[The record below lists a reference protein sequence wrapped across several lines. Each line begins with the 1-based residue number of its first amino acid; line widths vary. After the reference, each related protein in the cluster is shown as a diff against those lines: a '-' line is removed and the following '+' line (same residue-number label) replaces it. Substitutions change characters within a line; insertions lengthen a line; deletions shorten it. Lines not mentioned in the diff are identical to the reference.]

1 MIINKFYEKLYKE
14 LINKLESDY
23 ILIPNTPENRKAINN
38 TLTTVPC
45 TVKSLEK
52 DSKIFKALSNKKAK
66 AKQLSIVPKI
76 SKTLSLI
83 IIATLICMPFNTI
96 NTLPTPT
103 YHPTVQ
109 VSILDISDGS
119 SHQKGKNKLSEIQ
132 EQYKNQEQRN
142 PKNYKK
148 KVATNTYN
156 TYNTYKKQNKFHLTL
171 STKKATQ
178 LLSTFKKFFLKTK
191 NTYDNLSDAY
201 DVISTLFVLIST
213 VKESIRSKKLK

>member
-66 AKQLSIVPKI
+66 AKQL
-76 SKTLSLI
+76 KTLSLI

-132 EQYKNQEQRN
+132 EQYTNKNQEQRN

-148 KVATNTYN
+148 KVATNTY
-156 TYNTYKKQNKFHLTL
+156 KQLNFY
-171 STKKATQ
+171 Q
-178 LLSTFKKFFLKTK
+178 LLKSFFLKQKIHTII
-191 NTYDNLSDAY
+191 YLM
-201 DVISTLFVLIST
+201 LMM
-213 VKESIRSKKLK
+213 

>member
-52 DSKIFKALSNKKAK
+52 DSKIF
-66 AKQLSIVPKI
+66 VPKI

-132 EQYKNQEQRN
+132 EQYTNKNQEQRN

-156 TYNTYKKQNKFHLTL
+156 TYKKQNKFHLTL
-171 STKKATQ
+171 STKKQLNFYQ
-178 LLSTFKKFFLKTK
+178 LLKSFFLKQKIHTII
-191 NTYDNLSDAY
+191 YLM
-201 DVISTLFVLIST
+201 LMM
-213 VKESIRSKKLK
+213 

>member
-66 AKQLSIVPKI
+66 AKQLSFVPKI

-132 EQYKNQEQRN
+132 EQRN

-148 KVATNTYN
+148 KVATN

-178 LLSTFKKFFLKTK
+178 LLKSFFLKQKIHTII
-191 NTYDNLSDAY
+191 YLM
-201 DVISTLFVLIST
+201 LMM
-213 VKESIRSKKLK
+213 